1 MSDDFVHL
9 HTHSD
14 HSKLDGCG
22 RVEDYV
28 AVAAERGSPAI
39 GFSEHGTMRGIHEL
53 TKVAGDADVK
63 PIYGIEFYVCDDMA
77 RRGLTDGR
85 KEEAERDR
93 GELTKRE
100 ALRAAEER
108 EGIRKRWHLTVWAKT
123 QEGLRNLYKLS
134 SMAWLDGYY
143 YRPRI
148 DLDALEAHG
157 AGLTVATG
165 CLGSPINDRVLQGQ
179 VREAEG
185 VADRLYE
192 RFKEDLWL
200 EVMPHD
206 MDKQRTAN
214 RFALDLR
221 ERYGGEVRLLA
232 TQDAHYVEAGD
243 WEHHEV
249 LLCIGTGGRMADP
262 DRFKFPG
269 PPDYYFKD
277 RAAMEE
283 SFVRSHGFMS
293 AELVKEALDSTME
306 IGESASA
313 TITLDRF
320 KCLLPPVDM
329 PAKYNGD
336 DFGYL
341 YDLCKLGWKWREVSG
356 RASRRADM
364 LGLPK
369 SEVVS
374 EYAKRLAREL
384 ATLRDRKIAPYFLL
398 VRDIYEF
405 ARRQE
410 IACGPGRGSSAGS
423 LVAFLLGIT
432 AVDPIEHGLMFE
444 RFISPARVDMPDIDM
459 DFEDVRRDEI
469 LEYVR
474 SKYGHDQVSQ
484 ISTMGQLSARQC
496 IDDVC
501 RVYDLPYMERKRL
514 TSEIGAGETID
525 VALDRSPVL
534 KKLAASHP
542 YIMSHAFALE
552 GMNKTPGIHAAG
564 VVTSPVPLMDVAPLE
579 SREHR
584 KKRIVVTALDM
595 YGVADFGLLKLDILG
610 LRTMTVVRMATER
623 IAEGGEVID
632 MEKVP
637 LDDAETLQAFTDQ
650 DYVGVFQFDS
660 VSATKVSRGAE
671 FKSFNDIA
679 IYNALN
685 RPGTTRSGLAEEYS
699 RRRDDPLSYEEA
711 SYHEWT
717 KHITEETLG
726 IILYQEQVIRVLTDV
741 AGYDAGEADVL
752 RRKIGKSLG
761 ADEIRKEAGKFI
773 AGALRTHPDMPNDA
787 AEELMDDITQFG
799 AYGFNRCVTG
809 DTVLSRA
816 NGTTITVADAFWIQR
831 ARTPLA
837 EKFRAGRWRVLQMD
851 ADGQVRPGV
860 VKAIYDNGLKRVNKI
875 TTASGRSIVATLDH
889 RLLTNSRLPTGQ
901 AGYLRVDQLSPG
913 MSLVCMGQKK
923 VVRKGRAGRGKGA
936 GYEGEAGGGGF
947 LTGRGNVGWIDGR
960 AGLIELVKLN
970 VEARANGRCEVC
982 GVPKLGRFEFAHTRS
997 LESFGGDYGRYHH
1010 PDNVRYLCNSCH
1022 KHLDYQK
1029 GERVPAWTRGKPTEL
1044 DRIVSIEAAGDEHV
1058 YDVEMATVEHNFI
1071 ANGIVSHNSHAV
1083 AYGLISYWCQWLK
1096 VHHLLAFYWALMC
1109 AETSVDTMR
1118 RYVADARAN
1127 GIKVVPA
1134 DVNRSGSS
1142 FSIDEKDGSIIGS
1155 LEDLKGVGPAAAAAI
1170 EAAQPFVDMVD
1181 FIERARSR
1189 ATNRKAISVLIK
1201 AGAFRDMVPNA
1212 KWLIENL
1219 EGLWKI
1225 RAKRPLTM
1233 KDFTPP
1239 EGAEDYDAEDRL
1251 LLASDVSPIA
1261 AEDDPF
1267 DLYFGSLSDDVNVDL
1282 VHDPFAEEESP
1293 AYCWIGG
1300 IIVDVSLFSVGTGDM
1315 WEGRKMT
1322 VIEKARSEWGKR
1334 TGSFTFASSF
1344 GTDRVRIDDV
1354 AAQHPEIIQA
1364 GKGHPLV
1371 ALVSVDKGRETLRAI
1386 AIVNLATLRE
1396 TLRSVAKPSVWDSL
1410 LAGRE
1415 PGDLVEWGSK
1425 ADRRRSMTVQR
1436 VGAASLRVTGIVAA
1450 VREKVTRAGSPMA
1463 IFHIIGPGRTPRLV
1477 FCFDE
1482 WADYRT
1488 HLLPGAVVSMVIMK
1502 SARSGWILGRGPV
1515 RVHLR
1520 GTVPED
1526 EGH

>member
-22 RVEDYV
+22 RVKDYV

-53 TKVAGDADVK
+53 TKVAAEADVK

-77 RRGLTDGR
+77 RRGLTDNQ
-85 KEEAERDR
+85 KEEAVSDK
-93 GELTKRE
+93 GKLTKKE
-100 ALRAAEER
+100 ALRAAEDR

-134 SMAWLDGYY
+134 SKAWLDGYY

-157 AGLTVATG
+157 DGLTVATG
-165 CLGSPINDRVLQGQ
+165 CLGSPINNAVLDGQ
-179 VREAEG
+179 VRQAETI
-185 VADRLYE
+185 ADRLYE

-206 MDKQRTAN
+206 MDEQRTAN

-221 ERYGGEVRLLA
+221 ERYSGKVRLLA
-232 TQDAHYVEAGD
+232 TQDAHYVDSGD
-243 WEHHEV
+243 WQHHEV
-249 LLCIGTGGRMADP
+249 LLCIGTGGRMSDP

-283 SFVRSHGFMS
+283 SFTRSHGFMS

-306 IGESASA
+306 IGEAASA

-329 PAKYNGD
+329 PEKYNGD

-341 YDLCKLGWKWREVSG
+341 YDLCKLGWKWREISG
-356 RASRRADM
+356 RASLRADA

-369 SEVVS
+369 SEVVT
-374 EYAKRLAREL
+374 EYAQRLAREL

-459 DFEDVRRDEI
+459 DFEDVRREEI

-474 SKYGHDQVSQ
+474 SKYGHEQVSQ

-514 TSEIGAGETID
+514 TSEIGSGETID

-542 YIMSHAFALE
+542 FIMDHALALE

-579 SREHR
+579 TREHK

-650 DYVGVFQFDS
+650 NYVGVFQFDS
-660 VSATKVSRGAE
+660 ASAVKVSRGAE
-671 FKSFNDIA
+671 FKSFNDIS

-699 RRRDDPLSYEEA
+699 RRRDDPGSYEDA

-717 KHITEETLG
+717 KHITGETLG

-741 AGYDAGEADVL
+741 AGYNAGDADEL

-761 ADEIRKEAGKFI
+761 ADEIRKEAGKFV
-773 AGALRTHPDMPNDA
+773 AGALETHPGMPQEA
-787 AEELMDDITQFG
+787 AEQLMEDITQFG
-799 AYGFNRCVTG
+799 AYGFN
-809 DTVLSRA
+809 
-816 NGTTITVADAFWIQR
+816 
-831 ARTPLA
+831 
-837 EKFRAGRWRVLQMD
+837 
-851 ADGQVRPGV
+851 
-860 VKAIYDNGLKRVNKI
+860 
-875 TTASGRSIVATLDH
+875 
-889 RLLTNSRLPTGQ
+889 
-901 AGYLRVDQLSPG
+901 
-913 MSLVCMGQKK
+913 MS
-923 VVRKGRAGRGKGA
+923 
-936 GYEGEAGGGGF
+936 
-947 LTGRGNVGWIDGR
+947 
-960 AGLIELVKLN
+960 
-970 VEARANGRCEVC
+970 
-982 GVPKLGRFEFAHTRS
+982 HS
-997 LESFGGDYGRYHH
+997 
-1010 PDNVRYLCNSCH
+1010 
-1022 KHLDYQK
+1022 
-1029 GERVPAWTRGKPTEL
+1029 
-1044 DRIVSIEAAGDEHV
+1044 
-1058 YDVEMATVEHNFI
+1058 
-1071 ANGIVSHNSHAV
+1071 V
-1083 AYGLISYWCQWLK
+1083 AYGIISYWCQWLK
-1096 VHHLLAFYWALMC
+1096 VHHPLAFYWALLC
-1109 AETSVDTMR
+1109 AETSVDTMK
-1118 RYVADARAN
+1118 RYVADARSS
-1127 GIKVVPA
+1127 GIRVVPA

-1142 FSIDEKDGSIIGS
+1142 FSIDEEDGSIVGS
-1155 LEDLKGVGPAAAAAI
+1155 LEDLKGVGPIAARAI
-1170 EAAQPFVDMVD
+1170 EAAQPFADMAD
-1181 FIERARSR
+1181 FIERSRSR

-1225 RAKRPLTM
+1225 KAKRPLTM

-1251 LLASDVSPIA
+1251 LLASEVSPIA

-1267 DLYFGSLSDDVNVDL
+1267 DLYLGSLSDDVSVEL
-1282 VHDPFAEEESP
+1282 AHDPFADEEPP
-1293 AYCWIGG
+1293 AYCWVGG
-1300 IIVDVSLFSVGTGDM
+1300 IVVDVSLFSVGTGDV

-1322 VIEKARSEWGKR
+1322 SIEKARSEWGKR
-1334 TGSFTFASSF
+1334 TGTFTFTSSL

-1354 AAQHPEIIQA
+1354 SAQHPEIVQA
-1364 GKGHPLV
+1364 GKGQPLI
-1371 ALVSVDKGRETLRAI
+1371 AYVSVDKQRETLRAI
-1386 AIVNLATLRE
+1386 SVVNLATLRA
-1396 TLRSVAKPSVWDSL
+1396 TLRSWGDPSVWDAL

-1415 PGDLVEWGSK
+1415 PAELVDWGSK
-1425 ADRRRSMTVQR
+1425 AERRRRMSVQR
-1436 VGAASLRVTGIVAA
+1436 VGASSLRVTGIVAA
-1450 VREKVTRAGSPMA
+1450 VREKVTRSGSPMA

-1482 WADYRT
+1482 WVEYRK

-1520 GTVPED
+1520 GTVPENED
-1526 EGH
+1526 H